1 LRIRYILCNLSL
13 HLNLDNMSN
22 NAFDFN
28 KLLKDSRETLLN
40 PKGYFES
47 MSLSGG
53 LAEPLI
59 KAAIYGAVA
68 GLFALVW
75 SLLGWSA
82 MGMGGFM
89 GGAVGIMALIWSV
102 VGAIIGVLIGGAITL
117 AISAICGGNQDF
129 EANLR
134 VAASLMVVYPV
145 SAFFS
150 FLYGISFTLAGVI
163 GVVINLYALYLLYEA
178 VIRSLKGKESSMKIV
193 LIVLAIIVM
202 LFFFAGRRATRSI
215 QDYSDMF
222 NEEMVD

>member
-1 LRIRYILCNLSL
+1 MRIRHILCNLCP
-13 HLNLDNMSN
+13 HLNLGKMSN
-22 NAFDFN
+22 NNFDFN
-28 KLLKDSRETLLN
+28 KFLKDSRETLLN
-40 PKGYFES
+40 PKGYFDS
-47 MSLSGG
+47 MPLTGG
-53 LAEPLI
+53 IAEPLI

-102 VGAIIGVLIGGAITL
+102 VGAIIGVLIGGAIVL

-134 VAASLMVVYPV
+134 VSASLMVVYPV
-145 SAFFS
+145 SALFS

-163 GVVINLYALYLLYEA
+163 GLVINLYAIYLLYEA
-178 VIRSLKGKESSMKIV
+178 VIRSLKGKESSMRIV